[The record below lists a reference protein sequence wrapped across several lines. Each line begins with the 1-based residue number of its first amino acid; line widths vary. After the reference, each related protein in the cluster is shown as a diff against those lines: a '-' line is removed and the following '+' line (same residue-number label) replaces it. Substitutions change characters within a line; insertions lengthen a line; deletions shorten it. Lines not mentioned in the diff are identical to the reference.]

1 MLRRGTTRDAT
12 ALFMRLLRRRVFLLP
27 CFGDVRIDSPE
38 ECEYKDDDEDFEGS
52 IALYGTESRLK
63 FDRDGV
69 IGADFNGGAAL

>member
-1 MLRRGTTRDAT
+1 M
-12 ALFMRLLRRRVFLLP
+12 
-27 CFGDVRIDSPE
+27 RIDSPE
-38 ECEYKDDDEDFEGS
+38 EFEYKDDDEDFEGS